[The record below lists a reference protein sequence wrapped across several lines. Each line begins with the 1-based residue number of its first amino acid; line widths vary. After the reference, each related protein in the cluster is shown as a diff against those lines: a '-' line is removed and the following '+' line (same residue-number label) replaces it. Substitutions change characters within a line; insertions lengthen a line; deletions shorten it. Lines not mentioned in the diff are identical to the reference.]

1 LPLEMDTLAVE
12 CIGAMTPQAVRSFA
26 EAVLPKWI
34 AKAGGRP
41 VVLMP
46 YESYG
51 GTVLLDTFRA
61 YGQVVDDSHLAGAI
75 FIVYGDETFE
85 GTVTRGFCGR
95 LELVDEVREIARQW
109 GVVRPRPSGPK
120 RALQEKQTALPA
132 PATPELRHAAAL
144 RHVDLADSHGR
155 AGRSGEA
162 EKACRLALGSWE
174 KLAAEYP
181 DNLSYPDWLV
191 QTEWRLAGFVSG
203 PTRVK
208 EAEACL
214 RRALGHAEKLL
225 AASPG
230 EPVYREGHA
239 FGFWLLGKLLR
250 DTERTQEAENA
261 FRRAVAIHEKLV
273 AEFPT
278 AENERSRLAT
288 YLGELTETLLRQGK
302 HAEAAKV
309 AEKVAGVIPED
320 SNGYRRAADFFSRC
334 VPLAEKDAALPQA
347 DRTKVAKRY
356 ADRSQELTSEADKR
370 TGEKP
375 AAPGQK
381 PKQ

>member
-1 LPLEMDTLAVE
+1 M
-12 CIGAMTPQAVRSFA
+12 
-26 EAVLPKWI
+26 
-34 AKAGGRP
+34 
-41 VVLMP
+41 
-46 YESYG
+46 
-51 GTVLLDTFRA
+51 
-61 YGQVVDDSHLAGAI
+61 
-75 FIVYGDETFE
+75 
-85 GTVTRGFCGR
+85 
-95 LELVDEVREIARQW
+95 
-109 GVVRPRPSGPK
+109 
-120 RALQEKQTALPA
+120 
-132 PATPELRHAAAL
+132 
-144 RHVDLADSHGR
+144 
-155 AGRSGEA
+155 
-162 EKACRLALGSWE
+162 
-174 KLAAEYP
+174 
-181 DNLSYPDWLV
+181 
-191 QTEWRLAGFVSG
+191 
-203 PTRVK
+203 
-208 EAEACL
+208 
-214 RRALGHAEKLL
+214 
-225 AASPG
+225 
-230 EPVYREGHA
+230 
-239 FGFWLLGKLLR
+239 LR